1 MLRTSWLPIAPA
13 LLRVALLIPGLLLTG
28 CAHRP
33 PAVPTPAERL
43 LLDGLT
49 RDPFVQVDNMV
60 REEDGYL
67 SVRTRQGNVI
77 ASYRF
82 MPADDSVSTLV
93 IRRIDER
100 QELPVVWTPGVGT
113 GPEPR
118 GLPAGR

>member
-1 MLRTSWLPIAPA
+1 MLRTPWLPIAPA
-13 LLRVALLIPGLLLTG
+13 LLAAGLLLAG
-28 CAHRP
+28 CAQRP
-33 PAVPTPAERL
+33 PAVPTPAERV

-49 RDPFVQVDNMV
+49 RDPFVQVDSIV
-60 REEDGYL
+60 RDDDGFL
-67 SVRTRQGNVI
+67 TIRTRQGNVI

-82 MPADDSVSTLV
+82 MPADDAATTLV